1 MTDREDAM
9 DQVAALALGILPAKE
24 GRGVRMRIALDED
37 LFAEYHAL
45 RTTADLIGFA
55 AEAEPAEINEL
66 QRVRMKS
73 QVMKAV
79 RAQAIRTAPMP
90 TSRAGFAGPAYAV
103 AAAAL
108 VAAFIATLD
117 NVSMRRDL
125 TAQQH
130 ATAALQQQVS
140 AQSKLATSERTQIAD
155 LFAPD
160 SVHYPVAGGEVVTRG
175 GRVYVAMR
183 SLPKLPAGKVF
194 QVWTL
199 AHGAKTVAPSITFT
213 PNTSGSAIV
222 RVPAEHQL
230 PAAVAISIEPK
241 GGSKAPTSKPTFI
254 RPLS

>member
-1 MTDREDAM
+1 M

-24 GRGVRMRIALDED
+24 ARRVRMQIALDEE
-37 LFAEYHAL
+37 LFSTYHGF
-45 RTTADLIGFA
+45 RGTADLIGYS

-79 RAQAIRTAPMP
+79 RAQSMRGAPMP
-90 TSRAGFAGPAYAV
+90 LARAGFAGPAYAV

-108 VAAFIATLD
+108 VAAFIATFD
-117 NVSMRRDL
+117 NVSIRRDL
-125 TAQQH
+125 TAQQR
-130 ATAALQQQVS
+130 ATSTLQAQVS
-140 AQSKLATSERTQIAD
+140 AQSKLAATERTQIAD

-160 SVHYPVAGGEVVTRG
+160 SIHYPVSGGEVVTRE
-175 GRVYVAMR
+175 GRVYIAMR
-183 SLPKLPAGKVF
+183 TLPKLPAGKVF

-199 AHGAKTVAPSITFT
+199 AHGAKAVAPSITFT
-213 PNTSGSAIV
+213 PNASGSAIV
-222 RVPAEHQL
+222 RLPAQPHQ
-230 PAAVAISIEPK
+230 PAAVAISIEPE